1 MKKIIFF
8 IMIFLLIGSVCA
20 SDFSKV
26 TLNGVEFEIPSQYSN
41 GDLQDTKYFYKDY
54 RTFAI
59 LCVDDYIISNYG
71 GNYDIAELK
80 QDLNVDN
87 RPVKLLTTYNKYI
100 DKNVSYLYFPVNDSV
115 YCICFQGNNING
127 DISHIVESAPKSD
140 MSSDTF
146 YGLLDEVVKEHQNRK
161 YLDAVSD
168 NDNYNYVSQK
178 NQHKDN
184 SNNRLLTWYLLSHRR

>member
-26 TLNGVEFEIPSQYSN
+26 TLNGVEFEIPIQYSN
-41 GDLQDTKYFYKDY
+41 GDLQDTKYVYKDY

-80 QDLNVDN
+80 QDLNVNN

>member
-26 TLNGVEFEIPSQYSN
+26 TLNGVEFEIPIQYSN
-41 GDLQDTKYFYKDY
+41 GDLQDTKYVYKDY

-80 QDLNVDN
+80 QDLNVNN

-127 DISHIVESAPKSD
+127 DIFHIVESAPKSD

>member
-1 MKKIIFF
+1 MTNITDD
-8 IMIFLLIGSVCA
+8 LYLS
-20 SDFSKV
+20 FSISCNQQNV
-26 TLNGVEFEIPSQYSN
+26 GIYFN
-41 GDLQDTKYFYKDY
+41 GDLQDTKYVYKDY